1 MKKIILP
8 LSLAATLFSGC
19 GVRELMQTLECNKEA
34 IQRSTCVIHENIEAI
49 EAANKKIEENRHQLE
64 EINKV
69 LNESG
74 SAS

>member
-1 MKKIILP
+1 MKNTLIP
-8 LSLAATLFSGC
+8 LATAAVLFSGC

-34 IQRSTCVIHENIEAI
+34 IQRSTCVIQENIDAI

-69 LNESG
+69 LKESG